1 MVDKKNP
8 LISVIISCYNDV
20 DYIQQ
25 AVDSV
30 RGQTYLNTEIIV
42 VDDGSDVKTRKVLK
56 SLETKIETLILQENK
71 GVSAARNKGIE
82 VSKGDYIMILDS
94 DDYLEP
100 TFLEK
105 AIKYFR
111 EENEVR
117 MVSCYANLIYG
128 KNKKD
133 LLKPNGGDIISFL
146 NNNCALGTSL
156 YKKDDIAEI
165 NGYDEKMLL
174 GLEDWDFNIRIMALG
189 GMAQVITEPLYNYR
203 IKGNSRNEKAKKHK
217 TEILKYIVTKNI
229 DLYQLHIEQTLPKLF
244 FRMEK
249 LEKEHGKL
257 SKSLEYKCGKF
268 FIAPL
273 RYFKNLANK

>member
-1 MVDKKNP
+1 MEDAK
-8 LISVIISCYNDV
+8 ISVVIACFNDA
-20 DYIQQ
+20 DYIEQ
-25 AVDSV
+25 AVCSIQN
-30 RGQTYLNTEIIV
+30 QTYSNIEVIV
-42 VDDGSDVKTRKVLK
+42 VDDGSDTYTKNVLQ
-56 SLETKIETLILQENK
+56 SIDSKIDTLIFQKNK

-128 KNKKD
+128 KNKKG

>member
-1 MVDKKNP
+1 MEDAK
-8 LISVIISCYNDV
+8 ISVVIACFNDA
-20 DYIQQ
+20 DYIEQ
-25 AVDSV
+25 AVCSIKN
-30 RGQTYLNTEIIV
+30 QTYSNIEIIV
-42 VDDGSDVKTRKVLK
+42 VDDGSDAPTKKVLK
-56 SLETKIETLILQENK
+56 SIETKIETLLLQENK
-71 GVSAARNKGIE
+71 GVSAARNNGIAA
-82 VSKGDYIMILDS
+82 SKGDYIMILDS

-111 EENEVR
+111 EDKEVR

-128 KNKKD
+128 KKGKGT
-133 LLKPNGGDIISFL
+133 LKPKGGNVISFL

-156 YKKDDIAEI
+156 YKKEDIAAI

-174 GLEDWDFNIRIMALG
+174 GFEDWDFNIRIMALG
-189 GMAQVITEPLYNYR
+189 GIAKVIKEPLYNYR

-229 DLYQLHIEQTLPKLF
+229 DLYKLHIEQTLPKLF

-257 SKSLEYKCGKF
+257 SKSLEYKCGKYLLKPIRF
-268 FIAPL
+268 L
-273 RYFKNLANK
+273 RTLIKNI

>member
-1 MVDKKNP
+1 MEDAK
-8 LISVIISCYNDV
+8 ISVVIACFNDA
-20 DYIQQ
+20 DYIEQ
-25 AVDSV
+25 AVCSIQN
-30 RGQTYLNTEIIV
+30 QTYSNIEVIV
-42 VDDGSDVKTRKVLK
+42 VDDGSDTYTKNVLQ
-56 SLETKIETLILQENK
+56 SIDSKIDTLIFQKNK

-128 KNKKD
+128 KNKKG

-249 LEKEHGKL
+249 LEKENGKL

-268 FIAPL
+268 FMGPFRFL
-273 RYFKNLANK
+273 MNLANK